1 MNNNKAIKN
10 NRGNVTIMVLI
21 IGLVIIMAI
30 TALTQFMFRDID
42 FTRLD
47 ESKLKALNI
56 AEAGIASMLSNI
68 EKFYGDE
75 SETLPSSP
83 YISEVLDSDNNVQGS
98 YTVTYEEIY
107 NDEDILTNYIITS
120 KGADEGSGQTRTVKV
135 DLAVSFSTEI
145 DIFDYIYSKGSLEFF
160 DIFTTSFI
168 NGPIYV
174 AGDLVIRDLLSFSNA
189 VTGGKVLVGGNLEM
203 EGRSRITAGPINVAG
218 DIEMSSGLFGLSPYI
233 HHNFDDPLI
242 VMGDIRID
250 GSPYIARDSTR
261 RPINLS
267 LHGEIIPPSA
277 GVYYTPPI
285 GNDIFDP
292 PRLNVEVY
300 VNDFI
305 DQIHEP
311 PIDVWEIAKGDMTN
325 GVFVIDPDMLIGE
338 PSQIFFRGSGDNF
351 IRFRKSG
358 SNYYLDISGNVQVNG
373 DIEIDEDTAIQRN
386 TDIYYSGKG
395 KLIATGNINV
405 LSGLVPNPI
414 SGFPVSNLLI
424 LMAAEDL
431 NISVDN
437 YNHNPGDY
445 NDPDVRILGIA
456 GGTALLSSYNAV
468 MGSLIS
474 NQIDAS
480 NASGLL
486 GMLLG
491 SRASIGY
498 QSNISDNI
506 PEDLPRIVKGGAT
519 FTTQWEEVIN

>member
-1 MNNNKAIKN
+1 MISNKKIKN
-10 NRGNVTIMVLI
+10 TYGNVTILVLI
-21 IGLVIIMAI
+21 IGLVIIMAV

-42 FTRLD
+42 FTKLD
-47 ESKLKALNI
+47 ESKLKALNV

-68 EKFYGDE
+68 EKYYGDE
-75 SETLPSSP
+75 SEILYSSP
-83 YISEVLDSDNNVQGS
+83 YSNEVVDSNNDVQGS
-98 YTVTYEEIY
+98 YTVSYEEIY
-107 NDEDILTNYIITS
+107 DDEDILTNYIITS
-120 KGADEGSGQTRTVKV
+120 QGIDEGSGQTRTVEV
-135 DLAVSFSTEI
+135 NLAVNFSTEI
-145 DIFDYIYSKGSLEFF
+145 DIFDYIYSRGSLEFF

-168 NGPIYV
+168 NGPLYV
-174 AGDLVIRDLLSFSNA
+174 AGDLIIRDLLSFSNA
-189 VTGGKVLVGGNLEM
+189 VTGGKILVGGGLEM
-203 EGRSRITAGPINVAG
+203 EGRSRITTGPINVAG
-218 DIEMSSGLFGLSPYI
+218 DIEMSSGLFGLYPYI

-285 GNDIFDP
+285 GDDIFDP

-300 VNDFI
+300 VNSFI
-305 DQIHEP
+305 DQIKEP
-311 PIDVWEIAKGDMTN
+311 PTDYWEIAEGDMTN

-338 PSQIFFRGSGDNF
+338 PSQIFFRGNGDNY
-351 IRFRKSG
+351 IRFYASSG
-358 SNYYLDISGNVQVNG
+358 YYYLNIKGNILVNG

-386 TDIYYSGKG
+386 RDIYYSGKG

-414 SGFPVSNLLI
+414 SGFPVSNLLT
-424 LMAAEDL
+424 LMAAGDL

-468 MGSLIS
+468 RGSLIS
-474 NQIDAS
+474 NQIDARD
-480 NASGLL
+480 ASGLL

-498 QSNISDNI
+498 QSNISDSI